1 MRKYG
6 FEFIDN
12 SSLVQND
19 KNAYIQIVSVK
30 EGWQIVF
37 KDLSNIKNFFEE
49 IDELEKN
56 FSLEELWNHQ
66 LEEFVSFEYSLQHN
80 LAIQAKKI
88 ERHNGNRKKENKS

>member
-30 EGWQIVF
+30 EEWLMVF
-37 KDLSNIKNFFEE
+37 KDLSDIKIF
-49 IDELEKN
+49 L
-56 FSLEELWNHQ
+56 
-66 LEEFVSFEYSLQHN
+66 
-80 LAIQAKKI
+80 KK
-88 ERHNGNRKKENKS
+88 